1 MELTR
6 SDIQKLIQAQKE
18 STFLNHF
25 IYSIRKD
32 FKTQGCIQKNKIK
45 IWKRTGLTGGFYPV
59 YSFYFN
65 PENILVKVTDEL
77 NPFAKY
83 SQLLF
88 PLFFFFPLL
97 STAFSDFH
105 LKKFL
110 ICISI
115 FLILTFACYLV
126 SRKIYS
132 YNRKDLLTDFYQLL
146 NISSKNIQLAKQA
159 RSKILDAETEEKPAK
174 EWSTSKILT
183 RLFIYPFCLALIL
196 FSIFGMI
203 PDGKFI
209 LAIPILAIVG
219 VYLYSDLKIILKSK

>member
-1 MELTR
+1 
-6 SDIQKLIQAQKE
+6 
-18 STFLNHF
+18 
-25 IYSIRKD
+25 
-32 FKTQGCIQKNKIK
+32 
-45 IWKRTGLTGGFYPV
+45 
-59 YSFYFN
+59 
-65 PENILVKVTDEL
+65 VTDEL